1 MEDELRK
8 DVCLMFL
15 TGISTRSLSMISKQH
30 LGRKIS
36 HSQVSLLNK
45 ELIDA
50 VEEWRERDL
59 SSEKIKYLFVDVGF
73 ASR

>member
-1 MEDELRK
+1 
-8 DVCLMFL
+8 
-15 TGISTRSLSMISKQH
+15 MISKQH